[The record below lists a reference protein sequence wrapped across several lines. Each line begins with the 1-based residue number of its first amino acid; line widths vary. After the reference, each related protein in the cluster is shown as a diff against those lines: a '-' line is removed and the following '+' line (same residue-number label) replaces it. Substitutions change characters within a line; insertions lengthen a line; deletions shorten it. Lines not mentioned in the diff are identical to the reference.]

1 MTPKTFSRLTRFHAH
16 LADPRQDHGH
26 FDEAH
31 LIHEF
36 HAFAGVTPAR
46 FAAEEHALSDAF
58 LW

>member
-1 MTPKTFSRLTRFHAH
+1 LSGKVVGGCPCRPS
-16 LADPRQDHGH
+16 LADPRQDHGY

-46 FAAEEHALSDAF
+46 FAAEQHALSDAF